1 MKCKEIIEI
10 IEKRY
15 PLDAAESWDNP
26 GLIAGDDEDDI
37 SKIMVALDA
46 TDETIDQAVKEKAQL
61 LITHHPMIFGKI
73 RQVNNKTLEG
83 RRLLK
88 LIKNGISCYAMH
100 TNFDVKS
107 MADINE
113 AQIGLNDTEVLY
125 PTAQNDNVP
134 EGIGRVGWL
143 EKPMKYDELAMH
155 VKRAMHTESVRC
167 YGNTDRLIKRAAV
180 SGGSGK
186 SMIQA
191 ALDKHAEVL
200 ITGDIDYHTGID
212 ACANGLLIIDAGHF
226 GTEHVFKS
234 FMTKWLKEVI
244 PGCDVIEACQN
255 EPFFII

>member
-1 MKCKEIIEI
+1 MKCKGIIGI

-15 PLDAAESWDNP
+15 PLEAAESWDNP
-26 GLIAGDDEDDI
+26 GLIVGDDEAEI

-46 TDETIDQAVKEKAQL
+46 TDETIDQAVRNDVQL
-61 LITHHPMIFGKI
+61 LITHHPMIFGQI
-73 RQVNNKTLEG
+73 RQINNKSLIG
-83 RRLLK
+83 RRILR
-88 LIKNGISCYAMH
+88 LIRSGISCYAMH

-113 AQIGLNDTEVLY
+113 AQIGLKDTEVLY
-125 PTAQNDNVP
+125 PTMQNEKIS

-143 EKPMKYDELAMH
+143 EKPMKYDELARH
-155 VKRAMHTESVRC
+155 VKRAMQTESVRC
-167 YGNTDRLIKRAAV
+167 YGDTEKFIKRAAV

-191 ALDKHAEVL
+191 ALDKQAEVL

-212 ACANGLLIIDAGHF
+212 ASAEGLLIIDAGHF

-234 FMTKWLKEVI
+234 FMTEWLREMI
-244 PGCDVIEACQN
+244 PDCDIMEAYQN
-255 EPFFII
+255 EPFFVI

>member
-1 MKCKEIIEI
+1 MKCKDIIEI

-15 PLDAAESWDNP
+15 PLEAAESWDNP
-26 GLIAGDDEDDI
+26 GLIVGDDEIDV
-37 SKIMVALDA
+37 SSIMVALDA
-46 TDETIDQAVKEKAQL
+46 TDETIDQAVKAGAQL
-61 LITHHPMIFGKI
+61 LITHHPMIFGRINK
-73 RQVNNKTLEG
+73 VNNKTLIG
-83 RRLLK
+83 RRILK
-88 LIKNGISCYAMH
+88 LIRNDISCYAMH

-113 AQIGLNDTEVLY
+113 AQIGLKYTEVLY
-125 PTAQNDNVP
+125 PTAQNDGIA

-143 EKPMKYDELAMH
+143 EKPMKYSGLAEH
-155 VKRAMHTESVRC
+155 VKKAMQTESVRC
-167 YGNTDRLIKRAAV
+167 YGDTDRLIKRVAV

-212 ACANGLLIIDAGHF
+212 ACAEGLLIIDAGHF

-234 FMTKWLKEVI
+234 FMSKWLKEMI
-244 PGCDVIEACQN
+244 PDCDIREVCQN
-255 EPFFII
+255 EPFFVV